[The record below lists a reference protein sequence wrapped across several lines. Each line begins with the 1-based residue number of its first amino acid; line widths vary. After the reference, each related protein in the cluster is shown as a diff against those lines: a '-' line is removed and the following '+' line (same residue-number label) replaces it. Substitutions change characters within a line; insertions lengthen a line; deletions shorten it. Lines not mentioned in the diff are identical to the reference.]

1 LAVATV
7 FASLNECETRIVDL
21 ALV

>member
-7 FASLNECETRIVDL
+7 FASLNESEIRIVDL